1 MSLLVR
7 FYGPQEVQAAAH
19 AFHRDGF
26 VCVRDTL
33 TPEQLAFAQ
42 AGAQR
47 VIGAQSAA
55 LAPEK
60 MNRGFARHS
69 FGDQIHHPE
78 WAMLVDLATTL
89 PILEAIWDSPDFT
102 CMGAGGDYSLPG
114 AQIQPLH
121 SDIGEFFYDPYGRVT
136 FHDVPA
142 PFIVVNFL
150 MTHFTP
156 ENGAIRFVPCTQ
168 RSRVPPPRLDEEAPW
183 MKMNQLCAPAGTA
196 VIRDVRCWHGGTAN
210 RSDQVRPMTSVGY
223 YAPWRRARTD
233 KVLPR
238 ERFDGMSAR
247 AQALC
252 GLLVAD
258 PEESSPSGMG
268 IVGVSSG

>member
-1 MSLLVR
+1 MALTVR
-7 FYGPQEVQAAAH
+7 LFGPDEVGAAADI
-19 AFHRDGF
+19 FHRDGF
-26 VCVRDTL
+26 VCVKEAL

-47 VIGAQSAA
+47 VIADQRAEFE
-55 LAPEK
+55 LEK

-69 FGDQIHHPE
+69 FGSQLHHRE
-78 WAMLVDLATTL
+78 WTMLADLSTTL
-89 PILEAIWDSPDFT
+89 PIVEAIWNSPDFT
-102 CMGAGGDYSLPG
+102 CSGAGGDYSLPG

-121 SDIGEFFYDPYGRVT
+121 SDMGEFFHDPQGLVT

-142 PFIVVNFL
+142 PFIVINFL
-150 MTHFTP
+150 MTDFTV

-168 RSRVPPPRLDEEAPW
+168 RSRVPPPGLDEEPAW
-183 MKMNQLCAPAGTA
+183 MQTSHLCAPAGTA

-210 RSDQVRPMTSVGY
+210 RSDQVRPMTSMGY

-238 ERFDGMSAR
+238 ARFEAMSAR
-247 AQALC
+247 AQDLC
-252 GLLVAD
+252 RLLVAD
-258 PEESSPSGMG
+258 D
-268 IVGVSSG
+268 